1 MRKFLSLMVLTSL
14 LLTLFACEGLFTSS
28 KTYSVTFNTNGGTA
42 VDVMTVEA
50 NQSFIPLQV
59 TTKEGYIFSGW
70 YLDTNL
76 LYPMAFNAGV
86 NSNTILYAKWDQIA
100 LSELE
105 IRAIIDAILGDQ
117 ELMIADQETIT
128 NLVTELV
135 TSGEVIDEARI
146 IDAILSNI
154 DVVQLFEAHVTVM
167 LEQAKES
174 VVMVETYQGSLVDG
188 GGSGVIYKKVG
199 NTYYVLT
206 NEHVV
211 SGYTS
216 NQISLTLFTA
226 LGEVKINRNQVTLR
240 GVSVLHDMAVL
251 TFTSTQNFRVIE
263 LGSKESLKVGQM
275 VYAIGSPLDLPN
287 SVSMGIISKI
297 DRPMTDDYGM
307 DTIMIQHTAPI
318 NPGSSGGALINIYGH
333 LIGLND
339 MSYVDEY
346 VGEGIEGLHFAI
358 QIDILRSILPSLEN

>member
-1 MRKFLSLMVLTSL
+1 MRKILSLMVLSTL
-14 LLTLFACEGLFTSS
+14 LLTLFACEGLFASEE
-28 KTYSVTFNTNGGTA
+28 TYSVTFNTNGGTP
-42 VDVMTVEA
+42 VDVMTVKA

-70 YLDTNL
+70 YLDANL
-76 LYPMAFNAGV
+76 MYPMAFNAGV
-86 NSNTILYAKWDQIA
+86 DANTILYAKWDQIA
-100 LSELE
+100 LSESE

-117 ELMIADQETIT
+117 ELMIADQQAIT
-128 NLVTELV
+128 NLVTTLIS
-135 TSGEVIDEARI
+135 SGEVIDEASI
-146 IDAILSNI
+146 IAAILTNI
-154 DVVQLFEAHVTVM
+154 DVVALFEAHVSTM
-167 LEQAKES
+167 LEQAKQS
-174 VVMVETYQGSLVDG
+174 VVMIETYQGSQVDG

-211 SGYTS
+211 SGYLS
-216 NQISLTLFTA
+216 NQISLTIFTPQ
-226 LGEVKINRNQVTLR
+226 GEVKINRNQVTLK

-263 LGSKESLKVGQM
+263 MGSKASLKVGQM

-297 DRPMTDDYGM
+297 DRPMSDDYGM

-318 NPGSSGGALINIYGH
+318 NPGNSGGALVDIYGK

-346 VGEGIEGLHFAI
+346 IGEGIEGLHFAI
-358 QIDILRSILPSLEN
+358 QIDILLSIIPTLEN